1 MQKKVT
7 PAPDA
12 AELRRRAEARMA
24 RQTKKRR
31 PVACGA
37 KSAADTGRLLHEL
50 QVHQIELEMQNA
62 ELQESWGRAE
72 LLLEKFTDLYDF
84 APVGYLSLDQQG
96 RILEVNLT
104 GSALFGMERSRLVNR
119 TLHRFVPLAG
129 RTAFMDFLARVF
141 AGPGKQTCETRLMRE
156 DGTPFWA
163 SLIGSF
169 TNSTAGGSKKMCR
182 MALSD
187 ITTFKQAQE
196 AQRLLEALSIS
207 HEELKKEIVQ
217 RQAVEK
223 ELKASEQHQCRL
235 LEKSRRMQEQLR
247 HLSHCILQAREE
259 ERKRISR
266 ELHDDITQTLVGINV
281 QLETLARNAAVN
293 PQALRKRIARTQRL
307 VEKSVNAVHQ
317 FAVEL
322 RPTSLD
328 DLGLI
333 VTLHAFLNDFM
344 KRTGIRVHFT
354 TFAGVEKL
362 NSDQRTMLYR
372 VTQEA
377 LANVAQ
383 HANASH
389 VKVTFRKVDNSVRME
404 ICDDGKSFDAEQAL
418 NATKYKRLGLL
429 GMRERVEMFGGVF
442 SVKSA
447 PGQGTTIQAQI
458 PFQNGE
464 KETPRP

>member
-1 MQKKVT
+1 
-7 PAPDA
+7 
-12 AELRRRAEARMA
+12 
-24 RQTKKRR
+24 
-31 PVACGA
+31 
-37 KSAADTGRLLHEL
+37 
-50 QVHQIELEMQNA
+50 
-62 ELQESWGRAE
+62 
-72 LLLEKFTDLYDF
+72 
-84 APVGYLSLDQQG
+84 
-96 RILEVNLT
+96 
-104 GSALFGMERSRLVNR
+104 
-119 TLHRFVPLAG
+119 
-129 RTAFMDFLARVF
+129 
-141 AGPGKQTCETRLMRE
+141 
-156 DGTPFWA
+156 
-163 SLIGSF
+163 
-169 TNSTAGGSKKMCR
+169 MCR

-458 PFQNGE
+458 PFHNGV
-464 KETPRP
+464 KESLRS

>member
-7 PAPDA
+7 PVPDA
-12 AELRRRAEARMA
+12 DELRRHAETRVAMQR
-24 RQTKKRR
+24 KKQH
-31 PVACGA
+31 PVVCGA
-37 KSAADTGRLLHEL
+37 KSAADSGRLLHEL
-50 QVHQIELEMQNA
+50 QVYQIELEMQNA
-62 ELQESWGRAE
+62 ELQESRDRAE
-72 LLLEKFTDLYDF
+72 SLLEKITDLYDF

-96 RILEVNLT
+96 RILDVNLT
-104 GSALFGMERSRLVNR
+104 GAALLGVERSRLVNQ
-119 TLHRFVPLAG
+119 TLPRFVPLAG
-129 RTAFMDFLARVF
+129 RTAFRDFLARVF
-141 AGPGKQTCETRLMRE
+141 TGPGKESCEIKLTRE
-156 DGTPFWA
+156 DGSPFWA

-223 ELKASEQHQCRL
+223 ELKASEQHHCRL

-281 QLETLARNAAVN
+281 QLETLARNAAIN

-458 PFQNGE
+458 PFHNGV
-464 KETPRP
+464 KESLRS